1 MARPKIDTERQ
12 IQIMRALEVCV
23 IRQGLAKTTL
33 KDVADEAGIPRPL
46 VRYFVGNRDEMI
58 AKLFDGMIERGEAQI
73 AEQQSREQELSLA
86 ALLDLLFDQLFADE
100 TSNAL
105 ISELWYVA
113 ERDETVRV
121 KLAALYQR
129 VRDDIADGLARE
141 GLGATA
147 AIRLD
152 AAYALV
158 ALSYGQASFEAI
170 GLKPRRRGSVRAQ
183 AASIIETLKL

>member
-1 MARPKIDTERQ
+1 MPRPKIDTERQ
-12 IQIMRALEVCV
+12 GQIMRALEACV

-33 KDVADEAGIPRPL
+33 KDVAEEAGIARPL
-46 VRYFVGNRDEMI
+46 VRYFVGNRDQMI
-58 AKLFDGMIERGEAQI
+58 TKLFDSIIERGEAQI
-73 AEQQSREQELSLA
+73 AEREMREADMSVSVLM
-86 ALLDLLFDQLFADE
+86 DLLFEDLFADE

-105 ISELWYVA
+105 IGELWYVA
-113 ERDETVRV
+113 ERDEAVGT

-129 VRDDIADGLARE
+129 VRDRISDGLARE

-158 ALSYGQASFEAI
+158 ALSYGQASFQAI
-170 GLKPRRRGSVRAQ
+170 GLPPRRKGSVRAQ
-183 AASIIETLKL
+183 AQSIIESLKL